1 MNTQQQT
8 SAATIR
14 DELQALVLNE
24 LLGPANGAE
33 EEIHEPNLSVG
44 DRYIL
49 GKLAPKGQVL
59 TEDNNEPVTALNGRE
74 ESQEEGKTD
83 LDVTTSAGLFPSAIG
98 MSFVV
103 APTAQI
109 LRVTARWGHYR
120 RVKSTVVVTDKGNP
134 KIVWKRTPIEKQC
147 QISLTAGEI
156 KPQILYQTELF
167 GEVHLKGKIQPL
179 HSNENWL
186 IITLFLVNEQRQK
199 KSNEKNKDETWLFQP
214 QLIVESVDGTAI
226 FQKRQQKRQ
235 AIYQDSRYAEEQ
247 ALQMLYRDKVE
258 FARGYGVS
266 VHAVLSDQPQQ
277 ATRLETHWVPTYDI
291 PQTTSPSV
299 ADFPNLAGLI
309 LDMKTLAELP
319 DEELFQ
325 TLRVLPAAYQDWI
338 ETQSA
343 KTLALSEFTV
353 PADEALSHCTAT
365 QKRIEAGIR
374 LLENNQAALKAFRF
388 ANQAMYLQRIHTQYA
403 EKRRTLKNWNN
414 LAEIDRVENR
424 SWRMFQL
431 AFILINLPGIT
442 EFDHPERSESP
453 EALAD
458 LLWFPTGGGKTE
470 AYLGLTA
477 YVLALRRLQGEI
489 EGRSGED
496 GVAVLMRY
504 TLRLLTLQQF
514 QRATAL
520 MCAAEQIRRND
531 QNLWGKNPF
540 RIGLWVGYSTTPNAT
555 ERSQQVAKSLKSG
568 EKVAFSS
575 PLQLTHCPWCG
586 SAIDKKAN
594 LEFFLNPA
602 CPHSRNAGAA
612 LYGNLCFRHSLK
624 IGVDSRLCCLSCRC
638 PKTV

>member
-1 MNTQQQT
+1 MNTPQQP
-8 SAATIR
+8 SPLR
-14 DELQALVLNE
+14 DELQALVINE

-277 ATRLETHWVPTYDI
+277 ALGNPLG
-291 PQTTSPSV
+291 
-299 ADFPNLAGLI
+299 AD
-309 LDMKTLAELP
+309 
-319 DEELFQ
+319 
-325 TLRVLPAAYQDWI
+325 V
-338 ETQSA
+338 
-343 KTLALSEFTV
+343 
-353 PADEALSHCTAT
+353 
-365 QKRIEAGIR
+365 
-374 LLENNQAALKAFRF
+374 
-388 ANQAMYLQRIHTQYA
+388 
-403 EKRRTLKNWNN
+403 
-414 LAEIDRVENR
+414 
-424 SWRMFQL
+424 
-431 AFILINLPGIT
+431 
-442 EFDHPERSESP
+442 
-453 EALAD
+453 
-458 LLWFPTGGGKTE
+458 
-470 AYLGLTA
+470 
-477 YVLALRRLQGEI
+477 
-489 EGRSGED
+489 
-496 GVAVLMRY
+496 
-504 TLRLLTLQQF
+504 
-514 QRATAL
+514 
-520 MCAAEQIRRND
+520 
-531 QNLWGKNPF
+531 
-540 RIGLWVGYSTTPNAT
+540 
-555 ERSQQVAKSLKSG
+555 
-568 EKVAFSS
+568 
-575 PLQLTHCPWCG
+575 
-586 SAIDKKAN
+586 
-594 LEFFLNPA
+594 
-602 CPHSRNAGAA
+602 
-612 LYGNLCFRHSLK
+612 
-624 IGVDSRLCCLSCRC
+624 
-638 PKTV
+638 